1 MEICLLEKWDLRVSF
16 SRMPM
21 WFSWT
26 WKVGGSER
34 LVLSLLLVWSWVR
47 IVICLLYR
55 EREGERVPG
64 RELRLQPYLCLDC

>member
-1 MEICLLEKWDLRVSF
+1 MEICLLEKWDLRVS
-16 SRMPM
+16 SQECPCGP
-21 WFSWT
+21 
-26 WKVGGSER
+26 VGPGR
-34 LVLSLLLVWSWVR
+34 LGGPSGWCSLLLVWSWVR